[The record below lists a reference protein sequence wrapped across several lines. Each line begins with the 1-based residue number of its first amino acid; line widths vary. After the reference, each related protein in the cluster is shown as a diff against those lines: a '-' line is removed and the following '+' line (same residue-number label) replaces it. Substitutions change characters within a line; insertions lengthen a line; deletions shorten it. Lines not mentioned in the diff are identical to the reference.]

1 MLVVDFLNILLD
13 DTLEDIRQRY
23 RRPADTLA
31 LQGARRGIEDCRTA
45 LAGDAMER
53 RLSRLVAEAR
63 ATSAS
68 AGGAPDEWFW
78 VARDM
83 YVEWIARVVSVML
96 VSQRREAILPPSRAA
111 ALEAARVIGVVGA

>member
-13 DTLEDIRQRY
+13 DTAEDVRQRF
-23 RRPADTLA
+23 RLPADRLA
-31 LQGARRGIEDCRTA
+31 LEGARRGIEDCRTA
-45 LAGDAMER
+45 LGGNGMER
-53 RLSRLVAEAR
+53 RLARLVAEAR
-63 ATSAS
+63 VASAA

-96 VSQRREAILPPSRAA
+96 VSQRRDAIVPPSRAA